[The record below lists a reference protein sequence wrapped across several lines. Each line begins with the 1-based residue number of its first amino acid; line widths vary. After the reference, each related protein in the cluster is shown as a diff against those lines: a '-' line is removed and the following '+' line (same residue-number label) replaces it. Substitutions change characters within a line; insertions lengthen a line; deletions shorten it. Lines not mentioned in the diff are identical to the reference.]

1 MSSLV
6 ITLIVFGC
14 VLISALFS
22 MLLRA
27 MLPSHHLSQDTKGV
41 VYLAMGLIATMVALV
56 LGLLIAS
63 AKTSFDLEN
72 TGIQQTA
79 ANIIKIDRALAR
91 YGPETKEIREKLHR
105 LVAVRI
111 HQIWP
116 EGGSAPEKVDS
127 AERTREGEGIEDA
140 IRKLSPKTEIQ
151 REIQSRVLQIYQDMI
166 GMRWLL
172 FVQALNPIPPLFLVV
187 LVFWLCILFAGF
199 GLYAPRNATVTVA
212 FLLSALAVSSAIF
225 LILEMSNPFV
235 GLIKISSAP
244 LCYAL
249 SQLGQ

>member
-1 MSSLV
+1 VSSFV
-6 ITLIVFGC
+6 IALIVFGC
-14 VLISALFS
+14 VSISALFS

-27 MLPSHHLSQDTKGV
+27 MLPKHHLSQDTKDV
-41 VYLAMGLIATMVALV
+41 VNLAIGLIATMAALV

-79 ANIIKIDRALAR
+79 ANIIKLDRALAR
-91 YGPETKEIREKLHR
+91 YGPETKDIREKFQR
-105 LVAVRI
+105 IVALRI

-116 EGGSAPEKVDS
+116 EGGSTPEKLDTP
-127 AERTREGEGIEDA
+127 ERTREGEGIEDA

-151 REIQSRVLQIYQDMI
+151 RAIQSRILQINQDLM
-166 GMRWLL
+166 GTRWLL

-225 LILEMSNPFV
+225 LVLEMNKPFV